1 MNQKGMLLG
10 AVICAI
16 FIGTA
21 CSKRISK
28 DELRE
33 LLMTDDISVLTN
45 LHSSIIHTDDIVDLV
60 RDTNE
65 TVSIMAMQYLGRRTE
80 ADAVPILVSQLAN
93 PSWRIRF
100 FAVQSLGRFRDGT
113 VEPDL
118 LALVQTEEYW
128 QVQRE
133 LSIALVLTRATNN
146 IAELEERY
154 RNSDGRIK
162 ACLGVALYFVG
173 TNSESRSQYFEN
185 IKYDESGDIRR
196 LVNGMITEIEVRRNE
211 SSF

>member
-118 LALVQTEEYW
+118 LALVQTAEYW

-133 LSIALVLTRATNN
+133 LSIAL
-146 IAELEERY
+146 
-154 RNSDGRIK
+154 
-162 ACLGVALYFVG
+162 
-173 TNSESRSQYFEN
+173 
-185 IKYDESGDIRR
+185 
-196 LVNGMITEIEVRRNE
+196 E
-211 SSF
+211 SSWGQV